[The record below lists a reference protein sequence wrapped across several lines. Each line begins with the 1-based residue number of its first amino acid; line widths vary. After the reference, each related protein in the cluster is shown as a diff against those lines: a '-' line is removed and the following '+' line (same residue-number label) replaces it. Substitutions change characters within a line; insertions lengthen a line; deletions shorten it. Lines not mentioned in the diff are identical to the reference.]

1 MMPVAWTKTYKGGRV
16 FTTTMG
22 AATDLP
28 SEGVRRL
35 LVNATFWCVGLEQ
48 EIKPDLDVALVGDFK
63 PTEYGFGGHRKG
75 LKPADLK

>member
-1 MMPVAWTKTYKGGRV
+1 
-16 FTTTMG
+16 MG

-35 LVNATFWCVGLEQ
+35 LSMQRSGAFGLEQ